1 MRKTSKTQTEF
12 VIVWGGEFNLGG
24 KFPPLKGLKKTLCS
38 LLLCQ
43 TQTQTTAAVQIV
55 ARIEVA
61 SPV

>member
-1 MRKTSKTQTEF
+1 MRKTSKKLTKF
-12 VIVWGGEFNLGG
+12 VIVWGG

-55 ARIEVA
+55 DRIEVP

>member
-1 MRKTSKTQTEF
+1 MRKTSKKRTKF
-12 VIVWGGEFNLGG
+12 VIVWGG

-55 ARIEVA
+55 DRIEVP